1 MKTNNILKT
10 GLIVAAALAC
20 LSAALPRFDIKN
32 ISPSEMVDIGK
43 KVVKA
48 VQPMKEA
55 DEIALGR
62 ELAARLA
69 GSFGVWKD
77 QAWTDEVNVIGR
89 VLVPYS
95 DRPNIK
101 YRFAIMNT
109 DDVNAYSAP
118 GGYIFISKGLLK
130 QLDSEAEL
138 AGVLAHEI
146 AHVANKD
153 IVREVQNSNVW
164 KAGASVATAASD
176 MGGMEQQLLND
187 LTNASWDYLVVKGLS
202 KADELKADQ
211 DGAKYEQKLGYDPY
225 GIYNFV
231 VKLQPAENSPDQK
244 LKTFIGTHP
253 KPSTRVNELKKY
265 YDQQGWSPGSV
276 PEDAEQFKSFKQKHP
291 IP

>member
-1 MKTNNILKT
+1 MKTKNILKT
-10 GLIVAAALAC
+10 GLVSAALVAC
-20 LSAALPRFDIKN
+20 LSAALPTFDLRN
-32 ISPSEMVDIGK
+32 INPSEMVDIGK

-48 VQPMKEA
+48 VQPMKENE
-55 DEIALGR
+55 EIQLGR

-69 GSFGVWKD
+69 GTFGVWKD
-77 QAWTDEVNVIGR
+77 QAWTEEVNVLGR

-95 DRPNIK
+95 DRPNLK

-164 KAGASVATAASD
+164 KAGASVAVASSN
-176 MGGMEQQLLND
+176 MGGMEQQLLQD

-202 KADELKADQ
+202 KGDELKADE
-211 DGAKYEQKLGYDPY
+211 DGAEYAQKLGYDPY

-231 VKLQPAENSPDQK
+231 AKLEPSENNPDKK
-244 LKTFIGTHP
+244 LKTFMGTHP
-253 KPSTRVNELKKY
+253 KPSTRMNELKKY
-265 YDQQGWSPGSV
+265 YEQHGWSKGSL
-276 PEDAEQFKSFKQKHP
+276 PDDSEQFKSFKQKHP